1 MTIPSTPAKGKTLPV
16 RYVGILRTAS
26 EVGSYHTTNA
36 VSDMNLL
43 GDLRHYDVYTLIPPH
58 LAEQWEELR
67 EVKDAAEEQLVTDA
81 RVLRDIAPSDDV
93 FRTWMTARNALAEF
107 EKQHGIGGGA

>member
-1 MTIPSTPAKGKTLPV
+1 MPV
-16 RYVGILRTAS
+16 RYVGIVRTAS

-58 LAEQWEELR
+58 LAEQWAELR
-67 EVKDAAEEQLVTDA
+67 NKKAEAE
-81 RVLRDIAPSDDV
+81 RVLRADIDEGPICNLNAAYAEWCKAVD
-93 FRTWMTARNALAEF
+93 ALATF
-107 EKQHGIGGGA
+107 EAANGIGGGA